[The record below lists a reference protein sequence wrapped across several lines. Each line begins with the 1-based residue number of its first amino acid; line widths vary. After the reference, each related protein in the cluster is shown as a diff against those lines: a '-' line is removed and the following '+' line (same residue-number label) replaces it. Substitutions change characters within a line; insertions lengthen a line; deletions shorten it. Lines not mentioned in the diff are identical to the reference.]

1 MDRSNTSCKLCTIT
15 KFVCF
20 WGELTT
26 YARWRRVFMF
36 FGSLLLLCLPVALFF
51 YEGPGSWIVYGLA
64 AFLALFS
71 LLGLVSSIWGCD
83 KCVVRM
89 FGEF

>member
-1 MDRSNTSCKLCTIT
+1 M
-15 KFVCF
+15 
-20 WGELTT
+20 
-26 YARWRRVFMF
+26 
-36 FGSLLLLCLPVALFF
+36 
-51 YEGPGSWIVYGLA
+51 VYGLA